1 MSTSE
6 TAKSGPDFSVEL
18 PMAISAVETGRLALL
33 EHLAPLALDDRVIN
47 RLEVVLEELVSNV
60 VRHAG
65 LATGIKLSASTLS
78 DGIVICLEDDGAEFN
93 PLAAQENSPFG
104 KLEDAALGGL
114 GIPLIKRLTRSVEY
128 DRCGGFNRMRLIID
142 T

>member
-1 MSTSE
+1 MTSPE
-6 TAKSGPDFSVEL
+6 AARPGPDFCVEL
-18 PMAISAVETGRLALL
+18 PIGISAVETGRLALL
-33 EHLAPLALDDRVIN
+33 EYLAPLALDDRVIN

-60 VRHAG
+60 VRHAD
-65 LATGIKLSASTLS
+65 LATRLTLTASASA
-78 DGIVICLEDDGAEFN
+78 DGVSICLEDDGAEFN
-93 PLAAQENSPFG
+93 PLAARENSPFD

-128 DRCGGFNRMRLIID
+128 DRCGRCNRMRVEIA

>member
-1 MSTSE
+1 MTGPE
-6 TAKSGPDFSVEL
+6 TARSNQDFSVDL
-18 PMAISAVETGRLALL
+18 PIAISAVETCRLALL
-33 EHLAPLALDDRVIN
+33 DYLAPLALDDRVIN

-65 LATGIKLSASTLS
+65 LATKLTLSASTGDDCIS
-78 DGIVICLEDDGAEFN
+78 ICLEDDGAAFN
-93 PLAAQENSPFG
+93 PLAAEENAPFD

-128 DRCGGFNRMRLIID
+128 DRSDGLNRMRVVLA

>member
-1 MSTSE
+1 
-6 TAKSGPDFSVEL
+6 
-18 PMAISAVETGRLALL
+18 MAISAVETGRLALL

-78 DGIVICLEDDGAEFN
+78 DGIVICLEDDGGTTRRLRKTHPSVSWKMQRSAV
-93 PLAAQENSPFG
+93 LAF
-104 KLEDAALGGL
+104 
-114 GIPLIKRLTRSVEY
+114 R
-128 DRCGGFNRMRLIID
+128 
-142 T
+142 

>member
-1 MSTSE
+1 M
-6 TAKSGPDFSVEL
+6 AGPGFSIDL
-18 PMAISAVETGRLALL
+18 PMTTAAVETGRLALL
-33 EHLAPLALDDRVIN
+33 DYLAPLGIDDRVIN

-65 LATGIKLSASTLS
+65 LATSLKLSANTDDDAIS
-78 DGIVICLEDDGAEFN
+78 ICIEDDGAEFN
-93 PLAAQENSPFG
+93 PLAAEENAPFG

-128 DRCGGFNRMRLIID
+128 DRCGRYNRISAVIA